1 MDRGAGK
8 EEASAS
14 VMQPQGAG
22 GVTGGARWGRPET
35 VGRSRRLMMAEE
47 TVVMGRRRGKEEK
60 EGRRRREERW
70 SRMEGCGGDA
80 ASGALLAFQLGA
92 FLSPCLLS

>member
-35 VGRSRRLMMAEE
+35 VGRSRRLMM
-47 TVVMGRRRGKEEK
+47 VMGRRRGEEEK
-60 EGRRRREERW
+60 ERRRRREERW

>member
-22 GVTGGARWGRPET
+22 GVTGGARWGRAET
-35 VGRSRRLMMAEE
+35 VGRSRRL
-47 TVVMGRRRGKEEK
+47 VMVMRRRRGEEEK

>member
-35 VGRSRRLMMAEE
+35 VGRSRRLVM
-47 TVVMGRRRGKEEK
+47 VMGRRRGKEEK

-92 FLSPCLLS
+92 FLSPYLLS